1 MQTKITYN
9 KIFKIIIILA
19 AMLGIILHTLESK
32 TPMKSFT
39 YFTLQSNLLVVIIYL
54 LVLVK
59 GFKSRFITIVFN
71 QAVISIILTGLVFN
85 LLLRPTL
92 GGIDYQLDSLSDIL
106 IHSLV
111 PALVLIDRF
120 VFSDVLLLKIY
131 EPLYFLA
138 FPFVYWLFSL
148 LYVILGGNFNGENYQ
163 SDYPYFFLNFAE
175 NGIVYFLLVVIFILM
190 LSYFVYAIDLLK
202 QKTLKRK

>member
-39 YFTLQSNLLVVIIYL
+39 YFTLQSNILVVIIYL
-54 LVLVK
+54 LVMVK

-92 GGIDYQLDSLSDIL
+92 GGINYQLDSLSDIL

-148 LYVILGGNFNGENYQ
+148 FYVILGGNFNGENYQ

-190 LSYFVYAIDLLK
+190 LSYFVYAMDLLK
-202 QKTLKRK
+202 QKTLKKK